1 MSSSC
6 NTGSGKTKPSGAQ
19 YKKLREKRQ
28 DESEKLL
35 TKIPKLTNYFSQRRE
50 REEDKDESSS
60 LAPEKSSVDT
70 VDKNDITES
79 ESCVGEEKKSA
90 LEIEPEQ
97 VSNEN
102 LETVDTDIV
111 LPGFEFK
118 ADPGLWSVSEE
129 LRDYVAQHGAPQNR
143 QTDYSSS
150 RRQYPPGPDRYL
162 TDKLFSRQLKNGEI
176 INRNWM
182 VYSPTKGCIFC
193 VPCLLFGGQTNAF
206 TTGFNDWKN
215 ASQRLQDHENAPCH
229 KTNLGVLKM
238 RCNTKDHVDKN
249 LVEQLDKE
257 VQYWRNVL
265 KRVVAAVKYLTIKGL
280 ALRGSHEH
288 LGLLDQG
295 NFLGLIEFLAD
306 FDPFLAEHLKQH
318 GDGGSGN
325 TSYISKSTY
334 EEIIILMS
342 QNVCAK
348 IIEEVK
354 EAKYFGI
361 VVDSSPDIS
370 HIDQLTLVLR
380 YVTVDGMPVE
390 RFLCFLPNVGHKSE
404 EIVTAIVGVFEEF
417 GLDVTKCRGQS
428 YDNASNMSGVYSGVQ
443 ARIKM
448 LCPHAEYV
456 PCAAHSLNL
465 VGSLAAGSC
474 ISAVSFFGILQELYN
489 FFTSSTHRW
498 QLYLNH
504 KSKSTV
510 VLQSLSKTRWSA
522 RNDACRALK
531 ENWPAI
537 LETLQLIENDSNEK
551 PSCRGEASA
560 LRSMLETLEMAFLS
574 IFWSSVLER
583 FKKVSTKL
591 QYETVILS
599 KVRGYFRSLADFV
612 TELRYDFD
620 RLETLAKEKSGLYE
634 YKYESQRKRKRTLA
648 PDECKNN
655 DAVQPVLSGS
665 DNFRINTFYV
675 MTDSL
680 SAELERRA
688 EKYNN
693 LQSTFGF
700 LEEIKHSP
708 SSKISEKATELWKA
722 YPNDLEPLVVDECL
736 HLKAFLGQTNSGEKE
751 STDVSLIELSKFI
764 RKEDIMDVYP
774 NVEIALR
781 MALSTP
787 ATNCT
792 GERSFSTLRRIKN
805 YLRCIFIS
813 LTCLRFYSIHLLP
826 YGNK

>member
-1 MSSSC
+1 M
-6 NTGSGKTKPSGAQ
+6 
-19 YKKLREKRQ
+19 
-28 DESEKLL
+28 
-35 TKIPKLTNYFSQRRE
+35 
-50 REEDKDESSS
+50 
-60 LAPEKSSVDT
+60 
-70 VDKNDITES
+70 
-79 ESCVGEEKKSA
+79 
-90 LEIEPEQ
+90 
-97 VSNEN
+97 
-102 LETVDTDIV
+102 
-111 LPGFEFK
+111 
-118 ADPGLWSVSEE
+118 
-129 LRDYVAQHGAPQNR
+129 
-143 QTDYSSS
+143 
-150 RRQYPPGPDRYL
+150 
-162 TDKLFSRQLKNGEI
+162 
-176 INRNWM
+176 
-182 VYSPTKGCIFC
+182 
-193 VPCLLFGGQTNAF
+193 
-206 TTGFNDWKN
+206 
-215 ASQRLQDHENAPCH
+215 
-229 KTNLGVLKM
+229 
-238 RCNTKDHVDKN
+238 
-249 LVEQLDKE
+249 
-257 VQYWRNVL
+257 
-265 KRVVAAVKYLTIKGL
+265 
-280 ALRGSHEH
+280 
-288 LGLLDQG
+288 
-295 NFLGLIEFLAD
+295 
-306 FDPFLAEHLKQH
+306 
-318 GDGGSGN
+318 
-325 TSYISKSTY
+325 
-334 EEIIILMS
+334 
-342 QNVCAK
+342 
-348 IIEEVK
+348 
-354 EAKYFGI
+354 
-361 VVDSSPDIS
+361 
-370 HIDQLTLVLR
+370 
-380 YVTVDGMPVE
+380 
-390 RFLCFLPNVGHKSE
+390 
-404 EIVTAIVGVFEEF
+404 
-417 GLDVTKCRGQS
+417 
-428 YDNASNMSGVYSGVQ
+428 
-443 ARIKM
+443 
-448 LCPHAEYV
+448 
-456 PCAAHSLNL
+456 
-465 VGSLAAGSC
+465 
-474 ISAVSFFGILQELYN
+474 
-489 FFTSSTHRW
+489 
-498 QLYLNH
+498 
-504 KSKSTV
+504 
-510 VLQSLSKTRWSA
+510 
-522 RNDACRALK
+522 
-531 ENWPAI
+531 
-537 LETLQLIENDSNEK
+537 
-551 PSCRGEASA
+551 SA